1 MYWGGVRTQWDGVP
15 TLWDVQIEQV
25 YLKTPID
32 DWYVQDISPAY
43 TLADV
48 SVSLSVEIIQ

>member
-1 MYWGGVRTQWDGVP
+1 VYWGGVRTQWDGVP